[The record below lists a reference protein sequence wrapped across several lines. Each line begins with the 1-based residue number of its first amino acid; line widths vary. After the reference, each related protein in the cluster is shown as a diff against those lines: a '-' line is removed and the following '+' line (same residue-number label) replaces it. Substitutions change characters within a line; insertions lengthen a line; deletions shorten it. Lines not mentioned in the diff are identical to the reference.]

1 MKLTASDGKTF
12 QILEGN
18 PATVGAK
25 NNSISK
31 VDGNYTSDVG
41 FPSVTAQRIQDSL
54 FYQDFSYVIK
64 VGQSINNYRSVV
76 QQLLNPGLEQFSLER
91 LQSLVI

>member
-1 MKLTASDGKTF
+1 MFRKGEDLTASDGKTF

-25 NNSISK
+25 NSAISK

-64 VGQSINNYRSVV
+64 VGQSINNYRC
-76 QQLLNPGLEQFSLER
+76 LLYTSPSPR
-91 LQSLVI
+91 D